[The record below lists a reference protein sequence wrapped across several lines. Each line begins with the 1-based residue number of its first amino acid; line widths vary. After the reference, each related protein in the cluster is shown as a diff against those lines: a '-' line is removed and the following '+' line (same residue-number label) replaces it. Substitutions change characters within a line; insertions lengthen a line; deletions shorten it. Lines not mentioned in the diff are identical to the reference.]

1 MKKLLLGITLL
12 VIIFVAVLCKPIDNL
27 EDETLMSSEKVEP
40 TNQMKSELFIRK

>member
-27 EDETLMSSEKVEP
+27 EEKSFISSEKVESN
-40 TNQMKSELFIRK
+40 NQMKSELLIRK